1 MRRSKGYSV
10 NFDLSKMARALPKE
24 TAHLLNDIGVLIIQD
39 IRSGVEKRQNIDGSA
54 AKPLKKKTIDRKRK
68 LGYKYPD
75 IPRVATNQMVGI
87 GKKDFSKGPY
97 FQRRASASSIK
108 AIIIPPSIKAPYSVY
123 QQENRPWFGVSRRV
137 DKPIL
142 KAIDRAAER
151 IMEAA
156 SV

>member
-24 TAHLLNDIGVLIIQD
+24 AAILLNDVGVVVIQD
-39 IRSGVEKRQNIDGSA
+39 MRSGVEKRQNIDGSA
-54 AKPLKKKTIDRKRK
+54 TKPLKKKTEARKRK

-87 GKKDFSKGPY
+87 GRKDFARGPY
-97 FQRRASASSIK
+97 FQKRASAGSIK

-137 DKPIL
+137 DKPVKML
-142 KAIDRAAER
+142 IDRAADR
-151 IMEAA
+151 VMEAA